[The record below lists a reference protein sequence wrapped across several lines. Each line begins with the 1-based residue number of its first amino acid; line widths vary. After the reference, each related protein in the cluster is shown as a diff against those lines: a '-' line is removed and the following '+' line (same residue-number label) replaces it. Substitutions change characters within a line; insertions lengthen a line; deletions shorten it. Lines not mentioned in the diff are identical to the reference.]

1 VPHQNHSSHTSS
13 HSSDNMNLEK
23 VRSSIYIICH
33 LIMNEYPVCKKNYI
47 QFHLIMNESLFA
59 SKITLRS
66 KITFNFQQNFK
77 ETAGSSQHVW
87 LFAVVMAAKI
97 LSKTIFQFNQPEY
110 FSVQAT
116 RVFLRLLKI

>member
-1 VPHQNHSSHTSS
+1 
-13 HSSDNMNLEK
+13 MNLEM

-33 LIMNEYPVCKKNYI
+33 LIMNEYPVCEKNYI

-59 SKITLRS
+59 SKIT
-66 KITFNFQQNFK
+66 FNFQQNFK
-77 ETAGSSQHVW
+77 ETADSSQHVW